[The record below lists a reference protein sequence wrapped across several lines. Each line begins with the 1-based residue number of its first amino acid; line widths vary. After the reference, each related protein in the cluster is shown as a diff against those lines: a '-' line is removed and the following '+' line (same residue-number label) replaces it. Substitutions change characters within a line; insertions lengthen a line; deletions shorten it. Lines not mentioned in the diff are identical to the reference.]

1 MNKRKLGENLEVSD
15 IGFGCMGLTHAYGA
29 AIERKEAIRL
39 IREAA
44 ETGYT
49 FFDTAE
55 CYLGFYADGTPANNE
70 EIVGEALKPF
80 RNHVV
85 IATKFGVT
93 HGGDS
98 LIMDSNP
105 ETIRKS
111 VEGSLKR
118 LGVDT
123 IDLYYQHRIDE
134 KVSPEEVA
142 GTMKELI
149 KEGKILHWGIS
160 EANEDYL
167 RRADAVCKVTAIQN
181 RYSMMARWHENLFPV
196 CEELNI
202 GYVAFSPMANGI
214 LSDAFAKGS
223 RFAEGDFRNF
233 MPQYSDEAYEANRE
247 LLAMLRN
254 IAEEKN
260 ATPAQVSLAWMLCK
274 KPWIVPI
281 PGTRKKERMIENARS
296 SEVIL
301 TEKEVSEIDSLLDSI
316 GMSEVFGGHSA
327 KK

>member
-1 MNKRKLGENLEVSD
+1 MKKRILGKSLEVSD

-29 AIERKEAIRL
+29 ATERNEAVRL
-39 IREAA
+39 IREAVEA
-44 ETGYT
+44 GYT

-55 CYLGFYADGTPANNE
+55 CYLGSYADGTPANNE
-70 EIVGEALKPF
+70 EIVGEALKPV
-80 RNHVV
+80 RDKVV

-98 LIMDSNP
+98 LMMDSDP
-105 ETIRKS
+105 ATIRKS

-134 KVSPEEVA
+134 KVLPEEVA
-142 GTMKELI
+142 GTMQELI

-181 RYSMMARWHENLFPV
+181 RYSMMARWHENIFPV

-214 LSDAFAKGS
+214 LSDAFSKGS
-223 RFAEGDFRNF
+223 KFDKGDFRNF

-247 LLAMLRN
+247 LLTMIRG

-296 SEVIL
+296 AEIIL
-301 TEKEVSEIDSLLDSI
+301 TEKEVSDIDSLLDSI

-327 KK
+327 SK